1 MVTLHPEF
9 VIGEDKRTKAVI
21 LPFPEW
27 EKVVDELEEL
37 DDIRA
42 FDAAKSS
49 AEKSIPFNQAVREIH
64 DNYDA

>member
-9 VIGEDKRTKAVI
+9 VIGKDKQKAVL
-21 LPFPEW
+21 LPLPEW
-27 EKVVDELEEL
+27 EKVLDELEEL
-37 DDIRA
+37 DDIRE

-49 AEKSIPFNQAVREIH
+49 TEESIPFNQAVREIR